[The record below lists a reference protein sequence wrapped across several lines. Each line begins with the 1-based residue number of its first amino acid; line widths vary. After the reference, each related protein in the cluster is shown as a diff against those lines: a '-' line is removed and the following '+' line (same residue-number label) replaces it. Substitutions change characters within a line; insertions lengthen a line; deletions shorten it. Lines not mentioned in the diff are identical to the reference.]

1 MNTEESEDNITTV
14 ESTAV
19 KQKVK
24 EENVKTENPL
34 LVTIQSGN
42 ICTVDPLLVTIQP
55 GNIGTVDPLLVT
67 IQPGNKEEN
76 V

>member
-24 EENVKTENPL
+24 EERIYLFRP
-34 LVTIQSGN
+34 
-42 ICTVDPLLVTIQP
+42 
-55 GNIGTVDPLLVT
+55 
-67 IQPGNKEEN
+67 
-76 V
+76 